1 MHDSGKIP
9 QYLFTKLSN
18 MKKITTRFLTL
29 LVMVSL
35 CSSPVLAASLP
46 SDNTAKTEPAPATVT
61 TAVEEFRNLSKHER
75 KSRIKEVKKLL
86 KEHKAD
92 KRAGRA
98 AESDIVLLAILA
110 ILLPP
115 LAVYLKEEE
124 INSRFW
130 ISLILTL
137 LFWIPGVIFAL
148 LVVFDAI

>member
-1 MHDSGKIP
+1 
-9 QYLFTKLSN
+9 
-18 MKKITTRFLTL
+18 MKKITTPILTL
-29 LVMVSL
+29 LVMVSV

-46 SDNTAKTEPAPATVT
+46 GDNTAKTEPAPATVT
-61 TAVEEFRNLSKHER
+61 SAVEEFRNLSKHER

-98 AESDIVLLAILA
+98 AETDQVLLAILA
-110 ILLPP
+110 IQLPP
-115 LAVYLKEEE
+115 LAVYLKEGEV
-124 INSRFW
+124 NSRFW
-130 ISLILTL
+130 ISVILTL

>member
-92 KRAGRA
+92 KRTGRA
-98 AESDIVLLAILA
+98 AETDIVLLAILA

>member
-1 MHDSGKIP
+1 M
-9 QYLFTKLSN
+9 FTKIDN

-29 LVMVSL
+29 LVMVSV
-35 CSSPVLAASLP
+35 CTSPVLAASLP
-46 SDNTAKTEPAPATVT
+46 ADNTAKTEPAPANVT
-61 TAVEEFRNLSKHER
+61 SAVDEFKNLSRHER
-75 KSRIKEVKKLL
+75 KTRIKEAKKVL
-86 KEHKAD
+86 KDYKAD

-98 AESDIVLLAILA
+98 AETDQVLLAILA

-124 INSRFW
+124 VNSKFW

-148 LVVFDAI
+148 LVVFDVI

>member
-1 MHDSGKIP
+1 
-9 QYLFTKLSN
+9 
-18 MKKITTRFLTL
+18 MKKITTRILTL
-29 LVMVSL
+29 LVMVSV
-35 CSSPVLAASLP
+35 CTTSVLAASLP
-46 SDNTAKTEPAPATVT
+46 AADNVAKTEPAPATVT
-61 TAVEEFRNLSKHER
+61 SAVDEFKSLSKHER
-75 KSRIKEVKKLL
+75 KSRIKEAKQLL
-86 KEHKAD
+86 KDYKAD

-98 AESDIVLLAILA
+98 AETDQVLLAILA

-124 INSRFW
+124 VNTKFW